1 MSAGPDIA
9 EQGEEEAFPL
19 HVPTLLWRQA
29 RRWPYFIVVLA
40 VAAGLGVSA
49 SLALG
54 SRVFES
60 STILLY
66 RPSEATTDTPTLLT
80 LQSMVKLP
88 ATLERA
94 REQAKLA
101 APLAQIGSSIQADVQ
116 RSTDLLS
123 IRCQWDNP
131 ETAQTLV
138 IAVKDAFLETQVER
152 RLSKLQARKTEL
164 EKRLNDVSAGLAKA
178 EKALQDFT
186 VTNKV
191 IDLDKEAQWYLEE
204 VTNLQLLLE
213 QAQVKR
219 TSVNMQ
225 SGSLDRITADLRAKV
240 AEEAS
245 KGSTTVEN
253 IGDINIKVQR
263 LRDAISDDKSQR
275 SGQALLE
282 QKKLELDRASRLKEK
297 GLVSQAEYE
306 KTLAAYESQK
316 ALTVETPDIQRMKG
330 QIDDLNAKV
339 IPKEAKPA
347 ESAPILQEMMLKDF
361 EIELQRVS
369 QDQEVQ
375 QLKEARDRAKARLD
389 GLPVL
394 QQKFAALS
402 RDVEALELEKAT
414 LEKDFTSVKTSLS
427 SNLADFVV
435 VSEAVV
441 PKDAL
446 SSNRKTVALAV
457 ALMVA
462 GLGSLMVL
470 AWTAVDTRL
479 YSVPDLKA
487 RLGVPGLA
495 GLALGKPEDQR
506 TFDFLALEARR
517 LLPSPAALLVI
528 SQNREEGKSAVLL
541 GLAAA
546 LQRQGAKVATL
557 VANAD
562 LPQQASLREALSK
575 KEPPGAAW
583 ASALQPTDCASPDL
597 ARFLTELGG
606 RFDYLLV
613 EAPEAKERVEVD
625 LLLEKCDACLVV
637 VAAGRDSAGTL
648 LALVARLK
656 KSDKRVLGA
665 VLNKVAGPFQRFNP

>member
-1 MSAGPDIA
+1 M
-9 EQGEEEAFPL
+9 
-19 HVPTLLWRQA
+19 
-29 RRWPYFIVVLA
+29 
-40 VAAGLGVSA
+40 
-49 SLALG
+49 ALG
-54 SRVFES
+54 TRVFES
-60 STILLY
+60 TTILLY
-66 RPSEATTDTPTLLT
+66 RPSEASADTPTLLT

-94 REQAKLA
+94 REQAK
-101 APLAQIGSSIQADVQ
+101 IGASLGQVGASVQADVQ

-123 IRCQWDNP
+123 IRCQWDSP
-131 ETAQTLV
+131 ETAHKLV
-138 IAVKDAFLETQVER
+138 NAVKDAFLETQVER
-152 RLSKLQARKTEL
+152 RLSKLQARKSEL
-164 EKRLNDVSAGLAKA
+164 EKRLNEVSAGLAKA
-178 EKALQDFT
+178 EKALQNFT

-225 SGSLDRITADLRAKV
+225 SGSLDRITSDLRAKV
-240 AEEAS
+240 AEEAA
-245 KGSTTVEN
+245 KGNTNVEN

-263 LRDAISDDKSQR
+263 LRAAISDDKEQR
-275 SGQALLE
+275 SGQALLDE
-282 QKKLELDRASRLKEK
+282 KKLELDRAIRLKEK

-339 IPKEAKPA
+339 IPKEAKA
-347 ESAPILQEMMLKDF
+347 GESAPILQQMMLKDF
-361 EIELQRVS
+361 EIELLRVS

-389 GLPVL
+389 GLPEL
-394 QQKFAALS
+394 QQRFAALS
-402 RDVEALELEKAT
+402 RDVEALELEKTT

-441 PKDAL
+441 PKDPV
-446 SSNRKTVALAV
+446 SSNRRMVALAV

-462 GLGSLMVL
+462 GLGTLTVL
-470 AWTAVDTRL
+470 TWTAADTRL

-487 RLGVPGLA
+487 RLGVVGLA
-495 GLALGKPEDQR
+495 GLAAGKPEDQR
-506 TFDFLALEARR
+506 SFDFLALEVRR
-517 LLPSPAALLVI
+517 SLPGPATLLLL
-528 SQNREEGKSAVLL
+528 SQNPKEGKSVVLQ

-546 LQRQGAKVATL
+546 LQRQGARVAIL
-557 VANAD
+557 IANAD
-562 LPQQASLREALSK
+562 VPQQSSLRDALGK
-575 KEPPGAAW
+575 KEPQGAGW
-583 ASALQPTDCASPDL
+583 ASALESTDCARPEL
-597 ARFLTELGG
+597 AKLLTELRE
-606 RFDYLLV
+606 RFDYLLI

-637 VAAGRDSAGTL
+637 VAAGRDSTGTL
-648 LALVARLK
+648 LGLLARLK
-656 KSDKRVLGA
+656 KSDKRILGA
-665 VLNKVAGPFQRFNP
+665 VLNKVAGPYQRFNP